1 MQQTAGSTEPRTL
14 NAVTKAATASV
25 PVYRFYNA
33 STGAHFYTTSA
44 TERDSIRARLPSYSY
59 EGTAFE
65 ALAQAGT
72 GLAPVYRFY
81 NTQTGVHFY
90 TISES
95 EKNLVRDSL
104 PQFHLEGVAYYASQV
119 AATGFRPLYRSY
131 VLNKGFH
138 FYSVNAS
145 ETAGLAQ
152 YRAEGVGYYVVGT
165 APEPDPGTADATCQL
180 ANFQVDL
187 MQQINAAR
195 AVARS
200 CGSTARPAATA
211 VSWDAA
217 LAAAAARHSSD
228 MAQNNFFSHTGSDG
242 STVGLRAT
250 AAGYSWSAIGENI
263 AAGHTTVSE
272 VMTGWLSSEG
282 HCNNIMNSAYTHVA
296 LACVAKPG
304 TTYTRYWTMVLGR
317 H

>member
-1 MQQTAGSTEPRTL
+1 MEIHAL
-14 NAVTKAATASV
+14 KAFTKAGAAAV

-33 STGAHFYTTSA
+33 STGAHFYTTS
-44 TERDSIRARLPSYSY
+44 TVERDSIRSGLPNFAY
-59 EGTAFE
+59 EGVAFE
-65 ALAQAGT
+65 AIAQAGA
-72 GLAPVYRFY
+72 GLSPVYRFY

-90 TISES
+90 TISEA

-104 PQFHLEGVAYYASQV
+104 PQFRLEGVSYYASQV
-119 AATGFRPLYRSY
+119 AATGFRPLYRAY

-145 ETAGLAQ
+145 ESAGLAQ

-165 APEPDPGTADATCQL
+165 APVSDPGTNDATCQL

-200 CGSTARPAATA
+200 CGRTTRPATNA
-211 VSWDAA
+211 VAWDAA

-228 MAQNNFFSHTGSDG
+228 MAQNNFFNHTGSDG
-242 STVGLRAT
+242 STVGVRAT
-250 AAGYSWSAIGENI
+250 AAGYAWSGIGENI
-263 AAGHTTVSE
+263 AAGYPTVSA
-272 VMTGWLSSEG
+272 VMSDWLSSEG
-282 HCNNIMNSAYTHVA
+282 HCNNIMNGANTHVA
-296 LACVAKPG
+296 LACVARSG
-304 TTYTRYWTMVLGR
+304 TTYGEYWTMVVGR
-317 H
+317 R